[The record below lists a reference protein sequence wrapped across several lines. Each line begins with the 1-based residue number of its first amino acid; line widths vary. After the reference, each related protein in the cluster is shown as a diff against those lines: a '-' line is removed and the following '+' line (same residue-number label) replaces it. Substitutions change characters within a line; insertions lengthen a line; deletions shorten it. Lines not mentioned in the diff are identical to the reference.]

1 MKIFANIQTKEGHEV
16 KHLNRRKAIRERC
29 LNCSAWIFSEVR
41 QCPMTDCA
49 LYPFR
54 MGTGRQDAKE
64 RNRAIRQYC
73 LWCCCEQPLEVSQC
87 PAIDCPLYYFRN
99 SIAIKEYRAMLKTD
113 DPGVYAKAG
122 YYLDCPN

>member
-41 QCPMTDCA
+41 QCQITDCV

-54 MGTGRQDAKE
+54 MGTGRQDARE

-73 LWCCCEQPLEVSQC
+73 LWCCCGQPMEVAQC
-87 PAIDCPLYYFRN
+87 PSSDCPLYYFRN
-99 SIAIKEYRAMLKTD
+99 HNAIKEYRAMADTD
-113 DPGVYAKAG
+113 GLASYVKAG
-122 YYLDCPN
+122 SFHDCPN

>member
-41 QCPMTDCA
+41 QCPITDCA

-54 MGTGRQDAKE
+54 MGTGRQDARK
-64 RNRAIRQYC
+64 RNRAIAPSGNIVYGAVVNSRWKLRSVHQ
-73 LWCCCEQPLEVSQC
+73 
-87 PAIDCPLYYFRN
+87 AIVRFIISGMLSRSK
-99 SIAIKEYRAMLKTD
+99 SIG
-113 DPGVYAKAG
+113 P
-122 YYLDCPN
+122 C